1 MILNPFELAAQRA
14 LVRKYQ
20 SAMANWE
27 GQEDTVVL
35 LGLMDYPAKLA
46 GQTSDR

>member
-1 MILNPFELAAQRA
+1 MILKPFEWAAQRA

-20 SAMANWE
+20 ARWPIWE

-46 GQTSDR
+46 EQTSDR